1 MGVLNNFLKAF
12 KGKAKGPVLV
22 LDIGSSYVKLAY
34 FSLRGK
40 EYILEAFEMDKL
52 PPEVIVGKEVM
63 DRQTLVDKIRDLY
76 SKIAPETNKVILNV
90 SGGDVI
96 VKKITVPK
104 AKKKEQL
111 EESILWKMREE
122 IPFDPNEVSWSYFVL
137 GESSVPDSVDLI
149 LATAKLDLIYG
160 IIDLVRAAGLEPLGI
175 SVDPVAAYF
184 ALKEN
189 QFFQEEGIQLVAHVG
204 YENTVLLIV
213 EDGKFLFSRDV
224 PVSIKTYIDS
234 MSRFLDI
241 SPEEAEEVLF
251 KGPGEKVDHDAYQ
264 DTMASLHDRFV
275 GNLERYFQGAIPEEK
290 SITKWYLSGGGA
302 FIMGLS
308 EFLEER
314 FKTSTEIVD
323 PLGIVNTEAVP
334 HVQEIAP
341 LMTVEIGLML
351 QYYMKEPTINLIPVE
366 EAIALEEVP
375 ILPHII
381 VSLSILFLL
390 IIVSLVVSISI
401 SRKISK
407 LNKEIISLKKEKVEL
422 QKKANEIK
430 GFKKQI
436 EETQKKI
443 DVIKELS
450 NGRDDY
456 VRLLDEINRIVPSNV
471 WLKSVTRNGKY
482 LKIAGTGSSNLKVA
496 EFMRNLRNSPMVDSL
511 QLIGINVNIFEERKV
526 ADFEIQVKIKENRG

>member
-137 GESSVPDSVDLI
+137 GESSVPDSLDLI

-160 IIDLVRAAGLEPLGI
+160 IIDLVRAAGLDPLGI

-184 ALKEN
+184 ALEEN
-189 QFFQEEGIQLVAHVG
+189 QFFQEEGIQIVAHVG

-323 PLGIVNTEAVP
+323 PLGIVNTEAAP

-341 LMTVEIGLML
+341 LITVEIGLML

-407 LNKEIISLKKEKVEL
+407 LNKEIISLKKEKIEL

-482 LKIAGTGSSNLKVA
+482 LKIAGTGGSNLKVA

-511 QLIGINVNIFEERKV
+511 QLIGINVNIFKERKV

>member
-189 QFFQEEGIQLVAHVG
+189 QFFQEEGVQLVAHVG

-323 PLGIVNTEAVP
+323 PLGIVNTETVP

-471 WLKSVTRNGKY
+471 WLKSVTRNGEY

>member
-1 MGVLNNFLKAF
+1 MGVLDNFLKAF
-12 KGKAKGPVLV
+12 KGKAKGPILV

-76 SKIAPETNKVILNV
+76 SKIAPEINKVILNV

-160 IIDLVRAAGLEPLGI
+160 IIDLVRAAGLDPVGI

-189 QFFQEEGIQLVAHVG
+189 QFFEEEGIQLVAHVG

-234 MSRFLDI
+234 ISRFLDI
-241 SPEEAEEVLF
+241 TPEEAEEVLF

-264 DTMASLHDRFV
+264 DTMASINDRFV
-275 GNLERYFQGAIPEEK
+275 GNLERYFQGAIPEDK

-308 EFLEER
+308 EFIEER
-314 FKTSTEIVD
+314 FKVSTEIVD

-341 LMTVEIGLML
+341 LMTVEVGLMI
-351 QYYMKEPTINLIPVE
+351 QYYMKEPTINLIPAE
-366 EAIALEEVP
+366 EAVAIEEVP
-375 ILPHII
+375 ILPHVI

-390 IIVSLVVSISI
+390 IIVSVVISISI
-401 SRKISK
+401 SRKISR

-422 QKKANEIK
+422 QKKADEIK

-436 EETQKKI
+436 DETQKKI

-482 LKIAGTGSSNLKVA
+482 LKITGTGASNLKVA
-496 EFMRNLRNSPMVDSL
+496 EFMRNLRNSSMVDSL
-511 QLIGINVNIFEERKV
+511 QLIGINVNIFDERKV

>member
-290 SITKWYLSGGGA
+290 NITKWYLSGGGA

-334 HVQEIAP
+334 NVQEIAP

-351 QYYMKEPTINLIPVE
+351 QYYMKEPTINLIPAE

>member
-1 MGVLNNFLKAF
+1 
-12 KGKAKGPVLV
+12 
-22 LDIGSSYVKLAY
+22 
-34 FSLRGK
+34 
-40 EYILEAFEMDKL
+40 
-52 PPEVIVGKEVM
+52 
-63 DRQTLVDKIRDLY
+63 
-76 SKIAPETNKVILNV
+76 
-90 SGGDVI
+90 
-96 VKKITVPK
+96 
-104 AKKKEQL
+104 
-111 EESILWKMREE
+111 
-122 IPFDPNEVSWSYFVL
+122 
-137 GESSVPDSVDLI
+137 
-149 LATAKLDLIYG
+149 
-160 IIDLVRAAGLEPLGI
+160 
-175 SVDPVAAYF
+175 
-184 ALKEN
+184 
-189 QFFQEEGIQLVAHVG
+189 
-204 YENTVLLIV
+204 
-213 EDGKFLFSRDV
+213 
-224 PVSIKTYIDS
+224 
-234 MSRFLDI
+234 
-241 SPEEAEEVLF
+241 
-251 KGPGEKVDHDAYQ
+251 
-264 DTMASLHDRFV
+264 
-275 GNLERYFQGAIPEEK
+275 
-290 SITKWYLSGGGA
+290 
-302 FIMGLS
+302 MGLS

-471 WLKSVTRNGKY
+471 WLKSVTRNGEY

>member
-224 PVSIKTYIDS
+224 PVSIKTYVDS

-334 HVQEIAP
+334 NVQEIAP

-351 QYYMKEPTINLIPVE
+351 QYYMKEPTINLIPAE

>member
-224 PVSIKTYIDS
+224 PVSIKTYVDS

-290 SITKWYLSGGGA
+290 NITKWYLSGGGA

-334 HVQEIAP
+334 NVQEIAP

-351 QYYMKEPTINLIPVE
+351 QYYMKEPTINLIPAE

-482 LKIAGTGSSNLKVA
+482 LKIAGTGASNLKVA
-496 EFMRNLRNSPMVDSL
+496 EFMRNLRNSTMVDSL